1 MKYTNKPVLVKMEKF
16 CIIKESMWMKKIQRN
31 IAQFVIKG
39 FVRVLEVFV
48 LTAAQRWIWRNDH
61 EKQKPPTFIYLGF
74 CSNSL
79 SS

>member
-16 CIIKESMWMKKIQRN
+16 CIIKEFMWMKKIQRN

-48 LTAAQRWIWRNDH
+48 LTVVQRWI
-61 EKQKPPTFIYLGF
+61 
-74 CSNSL
+74 
-79 SS
+79 